1 VWKLYSGINAVGGV
15 GYNQVQ
21 FGLSGLTGAA
31 GLTTSTTADILAW
44 GGMSEAASTPGP
56 YIPTTNAA
64 ATRGAA
70 SAFLAG
76 LSLPSEYTL
85 YAEGSVP
92 VLLGA
97 DRTLAALDANS
108 TTNRVQLF
116 VRGSDGLVMI
126 EVDTGGVNQ
135 VYYGDTY
142 ATAGGTI
149 RAAVRVRTNDVAIS
163 VNGGAAATTTTV
175 ALPAVTRLGAGMF
188 STGTTP
194 LNGILRRVM
203 VLPYAATNA
212 QLQALTAP

>member
-1 VWKLYSGINAVGGV
+1 
-15 GYNQVQ
+15 
-21 FGLSGLTGAA
+21 
-31 GLTTSTTADILAW
+31 
-44 GGMSEAASTPGP
+44 
-56 YIPTTNAA
+56 
-64 ATRGAA
+64 
-70 SAFLAG
+70 
-76 LSLPSEYTL
+76 
-85 YAEGSVP
+85 
-92 VLLGA
+92 
-97 DRTLAALDANS
+97 
-108 TTNRVQLF
+108 
-116 VRGSDGLVMI
+116 
-126 EVDTGGVNQ
+126 VNQ